1 MTSYDT
7 LLAANAPGWAIA
19 DALEEEGRTELAEL
33 YRVPRLRLIEPLL
46 DLLTGGYLVPERF
59 YDDLNRL
66 LALEQMPSIEVL
78 AWIKTRCRSVFIG
91 WDAACPDWQPNL
103 KTFREQQVFDLTAAV
118 DGVPGTDVD
127 YVSPSPC
134 NVDVW
139 PSPC

>member
-1 MTSYDT
+1 MKK
-7 LLAANAPGWAIA
+7 LL
-19 DALEEEGRTELAEL
+19 L
-33 YRVPRLRLIEPLL
+33 LIESDSQIRDVCLRWAERHL
-46 DLLTGGYLVPERF
+46 GAIVERYGGAVDANIRRCVMQHKPDVCVF
-59 YDDLNRL
+59 SGG
-66 LALEQMPSIEVL
+66 ALEQMPSIEVL